1 MIGTAVERQGIIR
14 HGAKMIAAVSEA
26 TVPKLSVIV
35 RKAYGAGLY
44 AMAGPAF
51 DPDCCLALPS
61 AKIAVMGPSAAVNA
75 VFFNQLEGIEDE
87 SARAAKRSELMA
99 EYAEGVDVLHLA
111 SELVIDAV
119 VQPEDLRMELV
130 RRFDRYA
137 GRLRPM
143 PRKRNAIP
151 PV

>member
-1 MIGTAVERQGIIR
+1 
-14 HGAKMIAAVSEA
+14 
-26 TVPKLSVIV
+26 
-35 RKAYGAGLY
+35 
-44 AMAGPAF
+44 
-51 DPDCCLALPS
+51 
-61 AKIAVMGPSAAVNA
+61 MGPSAAVNA

>member
-1 MIGTAVERQGIIR
+1 
-14 HGAKMIAAVSEA
+14 
-26 TVPKLSVIV
+26 
-35 RKAYGAGLY
+35 
-44 AMAGPAF
+44 
-51 DPDCCLALPS
+51 
-61 AKIAVMGPSAAVNA
+61 
-75 VFFNQLEGIEDE
+75 
-87 SARAAKRSELMA
+87 MA